1 MVKSRKEEG
10 LSENPEYQRMKQLV
24 SEIRLY
30 NDLYYNK
37 GKPAVSD
44 SEYDRL
50 FRELEAIEN
59 AHPDWALPD
68 SPTKEVGAPLKRGFR
83 QVPHRV
89 PMLSLDSLTSED
101 EVREFVGRIAKG
113 LDLENSSQIE
123 FSLEPKFDGVSA
135 SLLYVKGEFVQG
147 LTRGDG
153 EVGEDITRN
162 LRFVQMIPDRLVG
175 DLVPELVEVRGEVM
189 LSKTRFHEVRKLQED
204 RGEEPFRNAR
214 NAVAG
219 SLKRI
224 RPIGL
229 KNLRMTFHFW
239 GVGDLIGMDSLET
252 YTELAHRFGD
262 FGFLIA
268 SELKVGKG
276 AEDIISYHHQMEERR
291 DSIDFEMDGI
301 VAKVNSLADERKL
314 GRTARA
320 PRWALAYKYAPRQGE
335 TTVLN
340 IVVQVG
346 RTGVLT
352 PVAHLKPL
360 DLVGVT
366 IQRASLHNFDWLEQM
381 DVRIGDRVIVE
392 RAGDV
397 IPEIVR
403 VLKECRTSK
412 QKPFHPP
419 TLCPE
424 CGSEVEKEGAFLLCT
439 NIDCPAQIRQRIVHL
454 ASRRALNIDRL
465 GPKYVDQLFAAGVL
479 RRVEDV
485 FTLPGKKEEVL
496 ALERWGEQSFENLS
510 REIERAKKPE
520 LSKFL
525 YALGIRHVGEKTALD
540 LAEQFQSLDALRSAS
555 EETLSEIEGVGP
567 IVAHS
572 VFQFF
577 RLPSNVEFLQALK
590 KAGVEVLPARKLEG
604 PLKGRVFL
612 FTGGLESMSRDQA
625 KERVEALGGEV
636 SSSVTGRVT
645 DVVVGKGAGS
655 KRQKAEDLG
664 LRILH
669 EKEFL
674 HLLSEF
680 STSNGSHD
688 A

>member
-1 MVKSRKEEG
+1 MTSSDKGADFTVD
-10 LSENPEYQRMKQLV
+10 PEYKRMLQLI
-24 SEIRLY
+24 SEIRRY

-37 GKPAVSD
+37 GKPEISD
-44 SEYDRL
+44 SEYDQL
-50 FRELEAIEN
+50 FRELETIEA
-59 AHPDWALPD
+59 AHPNWVQLD
-68 SPTKEVGAPLKRGFR
+68 SPTHSVGASPQKGFR

-89 PMLSLDSLTSED
+89 PMLSLDSLTSEE

-113 LDLENSSQIE
+113 LASDPNSIE

-135 SLLYVKGEFVQG
+135 SLLYEKGEFVQG

-162 LRFVQMIPDRLVG
+162 LRMVQRIPKLLKGRLVP
-175 DLVPELVEVRGEVM
+175 DLVEVRGEVM
-189 LSKTRFHEVRKLQED
+189 LSKSRFHEIRKRQED

-224 RPIGL
+224 RPTGL
-229 KNLRMTFHFW
+229 KSLGMTFHFW
-239 GVGDLIGMDSLET
+239 GVGDLVGMESVKT
-252 YTELAHRFGD
+252 YTELAGFFKE

-268 SELKVGKG
+268 AEMETGKG
-276 AEDIISYHHQMEERR
+276 PSDIISYHHKMENRR
-291 DSIDFEMDGI
+291 DQIDFEMDGI

-320 PRWALAYKYAPRQGE
+320 PRWALAYKYAPRQGR
-335 TTVLN
+335 TKVLK
-340 IVVQVG
+340 IVIQVG

-352 PVAHLKPL
+352 PVANLKPL

-366 IQRASLHNFDWLEQM
+366 IQRASLHNFDWLDQM
-381 DVRIGDRVIVE
+381 DIRVGDTVVVE

-403 VLKECRTSK
+403 VLRECRSAD
-412 QKPFHPP
+412 QKPFQPP
-419 TLCPE
+419 TVCPE
-424 CGSEVEKEGAFLLCT
+424 CGAKVEKEGAFLLCT

-454 ASRRALNIDRL
+454 ASRRALDIDRL
-465 GPKYVDQLFAAGVL
+465 GPKYVDQLFSAGLL

-485 FTLPGKKEEVL
+485 FRLPQKRSAIL
-496 ALERWGEQSFENLS
+496 ALERWGEQSFNNLS
-510 REIERAKKPE
+510 KEIDRAKHPE

-525 YALGIRHVGEKTALD
+525 YSLGIRHVGEKTALD
-540 LAEQFQSLDALRSAS
+540 LAEEFQSLQRLMDAS
-555 EETLSEIEGVGP
+555 EESLAKIDGVGP

-572 VFQFF
+572 VYQFF
-577 RLPSNVEFLQALK
+577 RLPSNQRFLQELK
-590 KAGVEVLPARKLEG
+590 KEGVEVLPARKLQG

-625 KERVEALGGEV
+625 KERIESLGGEV
-636 SSSVTGRVT
+636 SSSVTKRVT
-645 DVVVGKGAGS
+645 DVVVGKGAGA
-655 KRQKAEDLG
+655 KRAKAEHLG
-664 LRILH
+664 
-669 EKEFL
+669 L
-674 HLLSEF
+674 HLLNEGEF
-680 STSNGSHD
+680 LALLDSISSFRGGD